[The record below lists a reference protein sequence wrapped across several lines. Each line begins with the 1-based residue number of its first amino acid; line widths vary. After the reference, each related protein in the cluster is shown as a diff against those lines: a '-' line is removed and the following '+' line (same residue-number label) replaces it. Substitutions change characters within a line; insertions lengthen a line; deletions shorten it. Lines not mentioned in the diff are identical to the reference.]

1 MEENTAER
9 KEILTK
15 SQNIQPMKK
24 EEKKIIP
31 TLKTK
36 KHAKLAE
43 TAEEKQNIFKNKKV
57 PKLN

>member
-24 EEKKIIP
+24 DEKKIIP
-31 TLKTK
+31 PLKTK
-36 KHAKLAE
+36 KHSKLAE
-43 TAEEKQNIFKNKKV
+43 TIEEKQNIIKNKKV
-57 PKLN
+57 N